1 MEHRVQTTHWQQHI
15 ERWETS
21 GLTQRGYCREH
32 NLKPHQFSY
41 WKRKLKSSASDDDS
55 ANETASGFVR
65 IQLEPPPQKM
75 PQLRVQCRDGTE
87 LSGINA
93 DNVELATQLFRGIR

>member
-1 MEHRVQTTHWQQHI
+1 MDQSVQTTSWQQHI
-15 ERWETS
+15 ERWQES
-21 GLTQRGYCREH
+21 DLTQRSYCREH

-41 WKRKLKSSASDDDS
+41 WKRKLKSSPSGEDS

-75 PQLRVQCRDGTE
+75 SQLRVQCCDGTE

-93 DNVELATQLFRGIR
+93 DNVELATQLIRGIR